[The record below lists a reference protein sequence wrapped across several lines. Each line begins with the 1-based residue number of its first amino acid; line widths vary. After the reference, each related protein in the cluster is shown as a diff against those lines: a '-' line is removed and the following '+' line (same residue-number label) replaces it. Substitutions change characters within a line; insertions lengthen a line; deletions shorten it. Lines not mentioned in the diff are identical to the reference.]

1 MTKTR
6 LLLATNNAGKIR
18 ELVHLL
24 EGIPLAIT
32 TPEDEG
38 VVLDVEET
46 GTTFEENAK
55 LKAVAFAAA
64 SGLRALSDDSGL
76 EVDALGGA
84 PGIFSARYAGLN
96 ATSEQMVKYLLNK
109 LNDVDWARRRA
120 TFRSVIAIAEPGGG
134 GVEIFE
140 GKCDGIISLEP
151 HGTKGFGYD
160 PIFYIPSLGRHMAE
174 LDLDEKNHVS
184 HRGIAARRVIE
195 FFKKEAYRKE

>member
-18 ELVHLL
+18 ELVNLL
-24 EGIPLAIT
+24 EGVPLSIT

-46 GTTFEENAK
+46 GSTFEENAM

-76 EVDALGGA
+76 EVDALGGE
-84 PGIFSARYAGLN
+84 PGIFSARYAGPN
-96 ATSEQMVKYLLNK
+96 ATSEQMVKYLLSK
-109 LNDVDWARRRA
+109 LDGVGWATRKA
-120 TFRSVIAIAEPGGG
+120 SFRSVIAIAEPGGG
-134 GVEIFE
+134 GIEIFE

-151 HGTKGFGYD
+151 RGTKGFGYD
-160 PIFYIPSLGRHMAE
+160 PIFYIPSLGKHMAE
-174 LDLDEKNHVS
+174 LDLDEKNRIS
-184 HRGIAARRVIE
+184 HRGIAAGRVIE
-195 FFKKEAYRKE
+195 FFKREAIRKA